1 MRTGR
6 EIVDDL
12 GVVVIDAS
20 FAVNGKIV
28 QYGHR
33 AWELEWEFGNTYGVT
48 FRNRRIAVRVL
59 RKVNKLRK
67 KVTKKHIPSA
77 LEKNNVWRV

>member
-1 MRTGR
+1 MKTGR
-6 EIVDDL
+6 EVIDDL
-12 GVVVIDAS
+12 GVVVIDSSYAI
-20 FAVNGKIV
+20 NGRIV

-67 KVTKKHIPSA
+67 KVTKKHVSIV
-77 LEKNNVWRV
+77 LENK